1 MTTHARSRLALGLSL
16 VVACSS
22 LAFFIRQDAPAAPT
36 MMTAATK
43 FLAGLSPE
51 QRKSAAFGFDDP
63 HREKWYF
70 TPQQANKQSTR
81 KGLRL
86 DGLNDAQK
94 AAAYELLKSGLSATG
109 FAQAKTIVSL
119 ETLLAEFENN
129 GGNVRNP
136 QWYFVSIFGEPS
148 ATGAWGW
155 RFEGHHLSVNVT
167 LDKGEVVSAT
177 PLLFATNPAEV
188 RTGAK
193 KGLRPLADIED
204 TAKDLIATLTDEQ
217 NATAKQT
224 KLFGDIQ
231 EGRPDANVGAPVGIP
246 AAKLAAAQKDQ
257 LRKLIAT
264 YAGRFAPVIAKEELK
279 RIDDAGA
286 DKLFFAYGHDAA
298 KPGKPTTYRIQG
310 PTFVVEFLN
319 VQADALGNPA
329 NHIHSGWRRLPK
341 DF

>member
-1 MTTHARSRLALGLSL
+1 MTTPVRSRLAFALSL
-16 VVACSS
+16 LVAGSS
-22 LAFFIRQDAPAAPT
+22 LAFFVRQDVPPAAAMT
-36 MMTAATK
+36 TAAAK

-51 QRKSAAFGFDDP
+51 QRKVAAFGFDDP
-63 HREKWYF
+63 HREKWFF
-70 TPQQANKQSTR
+70 TPQQDKKQSTR

-86 DGLNDAQK
+86 DGLSDDQK
-94 AAAYELLKSGLSATG
+94 TAAYALLKSGLSASG
-109 FAQAKTIVSL
+109 FEQAKTIVSL
-119 ETLLAEFENN
+119 EALLAELETN

-136 QWYFVSIFGEPS
+136 QWYFVSVFGEPS
-148 ATGAWGW
+148 ATGKWGW

-177 PLLFATNPAEV
+177 PLLFASNPAEV
-188 RTGAK
+188 RNGSR

-204 TAKDLIATLTDEQ
+204 AAKELIAALNEEQ
-217 NATAKQT
+217 NTVAKQP

-231 EGRPDANVGAPVGIP
+231 EGRGDANVGAPVGLP
-246 AAKLAAAQKDQ
+246 AEKLTAAQKDQ
-257 LRKLIAT
+257 LRKLIAG
-264 YAGRFAPVIAKEELK
+264 YANRFAPGIAKEELK

-286 DKLFFAYGHDAA
+286 DKLFFAYGSDAA

-310 PTFVVEFLN
+310 PTFVIEFLN
-319 VQADALGNPA
+319 VQADAVGNPA